1 MEFWTCRQSFSFATC
16 CGFRTNTKI
25 CISAAKVCFFTLH
38 LYRCLLHYSETW
50 QLQTQ
55 RCLRQA
61 TLMLVSVQ
69 STCCIVNSPS
79 VAQSKI
85 TKHNPGLKLF
95 RLNQN
100 AAHSPKFR
108 ASRSS
113 LLFVPG
119 GALNPPAIPHWIQ
132 WNGLT
137 HCRFSQS
144 ALALLAL
151 TIDEEEQAIKR
162 GPQRFTLH
170 FLGVNGRKETYKG
183 RGWELK

>member
-50 QLQTQ
+50 QTQ

-137 HCRFSQS
+137 HCRFSRS